1 MRFFVLILF
10 ATGLMGSHFPRV
22 ENDTFQEG
30 EYAKYRMHYGLLTGG
45 YASVRVGDK
54 TYYKQGRKCFHLEAK
69 GWTTSS
75 FDFFYKVRDC
85 YESYVDQESLL
96 PLHFKRDIKEGGFE
110 SFTEI
115 RFNHQKDTALYTHR
129 NKHVTPFSVPDNIH
143 DVVSSFFYARA
154 TNDPQQLKPGDKIP
168 LTCFLDRETF
178 KLEARLL
185 EKERIRVS
193 GKTYKA
199 LHFKLLVEEA
209 GLLTDG
215 GKVDFWISDDKN
227 KLLLRMESELWVG
240 SIKAD
245 LVEHRGL
252 KHPLTSFISD

>member
-1 MRFFVLILF
+1 MRGFFCVILL
-10 ATGLMGSHFPRV
+10 ACLSWRSFPKV

-30 EYAKYRMHYGLLTGG
+30 EYARYRMHYGFVTGG
-45 YASVRVGDK
+45 YAEVSVSEKSHQID
-54 TYYKQGRKCFHLEAK
+54 GRKCFHLSAK

-75 FDFFYKVRDC
+75 FDFFYKIRDH
-85 YESYVDQESLL
+85 YESYVDQASLL
-96 PLHFKRDIKEGGFE
+96 PLRFKRDIKEGGFK
-110 SFTEI
+110 SYTEI
-115 RFNHQKDTALYTHR
+115 RFDHEKDTAFYTHR
-129 NKHVTPFSVPDNIH
+129 NKQITPYVVPDNIQ
-143 DVVSSFFYARA
+143 DVVSSFFFARA
-154 TNDPQQLKPGDKIP
+154 TNDHQALQTGDLIP

-178 KLEARLL
+178 RLQAKLL
-185 EKERIRVS
+185 EREEIEVE
-193 GKTYKA
+193 GKRYKA

-245 LVEHRGL
+245 LVEARGL
-252 KHPLTSFISD
+252 RHAQSALLE

>member
-1 MRFFVLILF
+1 MRWLF
-10 ATGLMGSHFPRV
+10 IITAISCLAWSGFPRV
-22 ENDTFQEG
+22 GNDTFQEG
-30 EYAKYRMHYGLLTGG
+30 EYALYRMHYGLLTGG
-45 YASVRVGDK
+45 YASVRVNDTLHEIQNK
-54 TYYKQGRKCFHLEAK
+54 ICFHLEAR

-75 FDFFYKVRDC
+75 FDVFYKVRDN
-85 YESYVDQESLL
+85 YESYVDKNSLL
-96 PLHFKRDIKEGGFE
+96 PLHFKRDIQEGGFK

-115 RFNHQKDTALYTHR
+115 HFDHERDTAHYTHR
-129 NKHVTPFSVPDNIH
+129 NKNITPYPVPANIH
-143 DVVSSFFYARA
+143 DVVSSFFFARA
-154 TNDPQQLKPGDKIP
+154 TNNHQSLKPGDRIP

-178 KLEARLL
+178 KLEAKMLAR
-185 EKERIRVS
+185 EKIKVS
-193 GKTYKA
+193 GKWYNA

-245 LVEHRGL
+245 LIESRGL
-252 KHPLTSFISD
+252 KHPMESLIPN

>member
-1 MRFFVLILF
+1 MRISFMILAF
-10 ATGLMGSHFPRV
+10 LFLSWKHPHSFV

-30 EYAKYRMHYGLLTGG
+30 EYALYRMHYGMLTGG
-45 YASVRVGDK
+45 YASVKVSDRLHQIDGK
-54 TYYKQGRKCFHLEAK
+54 SCFHLEAK

-75 FDFFYKVRDC
+75 FDYFYKVRDC
-85 YESYVDQESLL
+85 YESYVDQQSLL
-96 PLHFKRDIKEGGFE
+96 PVHFKRDIKEGGFK

-115 RFNHQKDTALYTHR
+115 HFDHENDTAFYTHR
-129 NKHVTPFSVPDNIH
+129 NKTITPYPVPTNIH
-143 DVVSSFFYARA
+143 DVVSSFFFARA
-154 TNDPQQLKPGDKIP
+154 THNHDELKVGDHIP
-168 LTCFLDRETF
+168 LTCFLDREVF
-178 KLEARLL
+178 KLEAKLI
-185 EKERIRVS
+185 EREEIEVEYKR
-193 GKTYKA
+193 YKA

-245 LVEHRGL
+245 LVTAKGL
-252 KHPLTSFISD
+252 RHPQDARL

>member
-1 MRFFVLILF
+1 MRWITSILVMTCL
-10 ATGLMGSHFPRV
+10 AWSSFPKV

-30 EYAKYRMHYGLLTGG
+30 EYALYRMHYGFITGG
-45 YASVRVGDK
+45 YASVRVSDTLHQMDGK
-54 TYYKQGRKCFHLEAK
+54 SCFHLEAK

-75 FDFFYKVRDC
+75 FDLFYKIRDR
-85 YESYVDQESLL
+85 YESFVDKESLL
-96 PLHFKRDIKEGGFE
+96 PLHFKRDIKEGGFK

-115 RFNHQKDTALYTHR
+115 HFDHEGDTAHYTHR
-129 NKHVTPFSVPDNIH
+129 NKTVTPYAVPDRIH
-143 DVVSSFFYARA
+143 DVVSSFFFARA
-154 TNDPQQLKPGDKIP
+154 THDHKELQQGSRIP

-178 KLEARLL
+178 KLEAQMLGR
-185 EKERIRVS
+185 ERIKVS
-193 GKTYKA
+193 GKSYKA

-240 SIKAD
+240 SVKAD
-245 LVEHRGL
+245 LVEARSLRHPMESL
-252 KHPLTSFISD
+252 KE